1 MRVVRQGTRGV
12 IRFSSAGLD
21 AEAADESP
29 EDGDNDQGG
38 EVEGWAGLCLLD
50 VKVLMRDA
58 NGEEPNSQGM
68 DGSRLSDGIG
78 GSSVEI
84 CVELEEGR
92 RELDEGSFRS
102 DTVSV
107 EGNGCRDLV
116 VWRCWDKVREG
127 EVNLSNDVM
136 FVAG

>member
-1 MRVVRQGTRGV
+1 M
-12 IRFSSAGLD
+12 
-21 AEAADESP
+21 
-29 EDGDNDQGG
+29 
-38 EVEGWAGLCLLD
+38 EGWAGLCLLD

-92 RELDEGSFRS
+92 RELDEGSFPS
-102 DTVSV
+102 DPVAVSI
-107 EGNGCRDLV
+107 EGGGRCNLV
-116 VWRCWDKVREG
+116 VWRCWDRVREG
-127 EVNLSNDVM
+127 EVDASDDSVLV
-136 FVAG
+136 VG